1 MRNQRTTFLAGI
13 AALALIAGA
22 GSAMAE
28 DSAPGQKGAV
38 QPRAATATKTDH
50 ERGGSMG
57 QSAQPNKMG
66 ETKGAG
72 TENKAAQEQTLQK
85 GKINKTESAPKGDAK
100 TGEAKTGEAKTGKS
114 SERMNQSAAEKG
126 AGPNAKEPNRRAE
139 EMNRSK
145 ANKENLGE
153 NKGDKREM
161 DEDRAAQSERTKGTK
176 STDEERR
183 PGSPN
188 TAETRDPRLRGL
200 QGNASGV
207 TLNTEQRTRIR
218 ETVINAR
225 GAPRIGS
232 VDFDVAVGTEIPRG
246 RIHVVPVPEMLVDI
260 QPGWRG
266 FLYFIVRDELVIVD
280 PNDMRIVAVVPV

>member
-28 DSAPGQKGAV
+28 DSSPGQKGAV
-38 QPRAATATKTDH
+38 QPHAATATKTDH
-50 ERGGSMG
+50 ERGSGGSMG
-57 QSAQPNKMG
+57 Q
-66 ETKGAG
+66 TKGAG

-85 GKINKTESAPKGDAK
+85 GMNKTESAPKGEAK

-153 NKGDKREM
+153 NKGNTGEM
-161 DEDRAAQSERTKGTK
+161 DQDRAAQSERTKGTG
-176 STDEERR
+176 SSAEERR

-188 TAETRDPRLRGL
+188 TAESRDPRLRGL

-260 QPGWRG
+260 QPAWRG